1 MFFKKKIIRVTGNQG
16 GRQQCSVP
24 FMKFGAGI
32 LAAAIMLLLGTSVES
47 HAQTGIV
54 HLTVVNAGFIVS
66 TGSGTG
72 TLSYQGK
79 EYRLSV
85 VSVGFGTIG
94 VAGAELAGTAYN
106 LRTAADIAGTYR
118 AVAAGLTVGGGAQA
132 VRFQNANGVILE
144 LLGVQLGL
152 EVVLG
157 SAGMT
162 IALQ

>member
-1 MFFKKKIIRVTGNQG
+1 MLGSIHEIRRGHFGRGNHAVVRDV
-16 GRQQCSVP
+16 GRVP
-24 FMKFGAGI
+24 C
-32 LAAAIMLLLGTSVES
+32 TDRR
-47 HAQTGIV
+47 IV
-54 HLTVVNAGFIVS
+54 HLTVVNARFIVG

-106 LRTAADIAGTYR
+106 LWTAADIAGTYR
-118 AVAAGLTVGGGAQA
+118 AVAAGLTVGGGAQVA
-132 VRFQNANGVILE
+132 RFQNANGVILE